1 MATEEQGITSG
12 ARGAR
17 LPRSARRAQLLE
29 AARSVFVERGYHA
42 AGMDEIA
49 ERAGVSKPVLYQHF
63 PGKFELYLALL
74 DEADREIVD
83 AVLAGM
89 NSAVDNKERVQAAIG
104 AYFEF
109 VAREGASYRL
119 VFESDLANDPQVRD
133 RIQEVQRHCAHA
145 VADVIRQGTD
155 CTSEQALLLATG
167 VVGMAQTAA
176 RHWLYDQVMPQA
188 EAVRL
193 VADLAWRGMRGLP
206 RTEEAASPSTA
217 ASVGAATPSGA
228 SRSD

>member
-1 MATEEQGITSG
+1 MATEEHQGANG
-12 ARGAR
+12 ARGTR

-49 ERAGVSKPVLYQHF
+49 DRAGVSKPVLYQHF

-83 AVLAGM
+83 AVLEGM
-89 NSAVDNKERVQAAIG
+89 NSASDNKERVKATVA
-104 AYFEF
+104 AYFSF

-119 VFESDLANDPQVRD
+119 VFESDLANDPQVRE
-133 RIQEVQRHCAHA
+133 RIQEVQGHCAEA
-145 VADVIRQGTD
+145 VADVIRQDTN
-155 CTSEQALLLATG
+155 CTADEAMLLATG

-176 RHWLYDQVMPQA
+176 RQWLFDQVMPQS

-206 RTEEAASPSTA
+206 RTEDPST
-217 ASVGAATPSGA
+217 SAATPSTRA
-228 SRSD
+228 TQTPHPRA

>member
-1 MATEEQGITSG
+1 MGTQEHSTGNG
-12 ARGAR
+12 ARGTR

-49 ERAGVSKPVLYQHF
+49 DRAGVSKPVLYQHF

-89 NSAVDNKERVQAAIG
+89 NSATDNKERVKAAVA
-104 AYFEF
+104 AYFSF

-119 VFESDLANDPQVRD
+119 VFESDLANDPQVRV
-133 RIQEVQRHCAHA
+133 RIQEVQRHCAEA

-155 CTSEQALLLATG
+155 CTPDEAMLLATG

-176 RHWLYDQVMPQA
+176 RQWLFDQVMPQA

-206 RTEEAASPSTA
+206 RTDDA
-217 ASVGAATPSGA
+217 GAATTAPA
-228 SRSD
+228 ARPT